1 MSFAGGFAYFR
12 CERLQRALAD
22 IVKERQWEAEFQTP
36 PNSRDKF
43 QRMASDP
50 SDDSPW
56 LPTSDPQKP
65 SGRTVRRSRVE
76 ASGAAWSADRPTAHD
91 AVILPPKHEDSSP
104 FTPIAAPKEGE
115 STRNTGQIKGLLIGE
130 PLRRINLGY

>member
-1 MSFAGGFAYFR
+1 MGCFCLNLSWESAYCR

-43 QRMASDP
+43 QRMSSDP

-56 LPTSDPQKP
+56 LPSSDPQKP
-65 SGRTVRRSRVE
+65 SGRTVRRSRVD
-76 ASGAAWSADRPTAHD
+76 ASGTAWSADRPTAHN
-91 AVILPPKHEDSSP
+91 ATILPPRHEDSSP
-104 FTPIAAPKEGE
+104 FTPIAVAPKEEG
-115 STRNTGQIKGLLIGE
+115 SSRAPVQAKGSCISATL
-130 PLRRINLGY
+130 